1 MPGNKEMEPFRPT
14 GSASVDT
21 PHASTHDAQ
30 LEGESEVARIER
42 LGRQRPDGLSSL
54 WKEAG
59 FVFSIAM
66 SQLLTEYFVSGF
78 TVLLPTVVLELHI
91 PPSATTWP
99 TSAFSLVVSSFL
111 LPFGRL
117 ADIYGGFPVY
127 LAGCAWYCAWSL
139 IAGFSAN
146 ELMLDFCR
154 ALQGLGPAAYLPAS
168 LTLLGSMYRPGP
180 RKNLVFS
187 IYGAMAPLGFFIGI
201 FFAGVA
207 GEYAGWRWYFWIGTI
222 LTVITAVIAF
232 YTIPNDYAEH
242 RGNGVKMDWL
252 GSLTTASGLILLVFA
267 ITDSCHAP
275 QGWATPYIYV
285 TLILGIM
292 LLAAA
297 FYVEGWVAEQ
307 PLLPFQ
313 VFKIKYMRPFV
324 LGLLFAYGTL
334 GIYLLYATL
343 YMENIMH
350 VPPMLV
356 VAWYVPAAVGGC
368 LLASLGGLI
377 LHRIPGTIMM
387 AITGIAIII
396 DSLLWALIPLHA
408 SYWAWVFPA
417 MICATIAIDLIFNV
431 ANIFFSTALPARQ
444 QGLAGALSNVILQL
458 SIALLLGFADIVAT
472 ATADRGQRQSY
483 KNAFWFSLACGA
495 AALVIFTTF
504 VRIDSAKSDLTADEK
519 EAQKAFEAQEADLAN
534 EP

>member
-1 MPGNKEMEPFRPT
+1 MEAPQT
-14 GSASVDT
+14 SARDL
-21 PHASTHDAQ
+21 Q
-30 LEGESEVARIER
+30 LEGESEAARIER
-42 LGRQRPDGLSSL
+42 LGRQRPEGLTSF

-78 TVLLPTVVLELHI
+78 TVLIPTVVRELDI
-91 PPSATTWP
+91 PPAATTWP

-127 LAGCAWYCAWSL
+127 IAGCAWYCVWSL
-139 IAGFSAN
+139 IAGFARN

-187 IYGAMAPLGFFIGI
+187 IYGAMAPLGFFVGI

-207 GEYAGWRWYFWIGTI
+207 GQYAGWRWYFWIGTI

-232 YTIPNDYAEH
+232 YTIPNDRAEH
-242 RGNGVKMDWL
+242 IGNGVRMDWL
-252 GSLTTASGLILLVFA
+252 GSLTTAGGVILSIFA
-267 ITDSCHAP
+267 ITDSSHAP

-285 TLILGIM
+285 TLILGVL

-307 PLLPFQ
+307 PLLPFE
-313 VFKIKYMRPFV
+313 VFKIKYMRPLM
-324 LGLLFAYGTL
+324 LGLLFSYGTL

-343 YMENIMH
+343 
-350 VPPMLV
+350 
-356 VAWYVPAAVGGC
+356 
-368 LLASLGGLI
+368 
-377 LHRIPGTIMM
+377 
-387 AITGIAIII
+387 
-396 DSLLWALIPLHA
+396 
-408 SYWAWVFPA
+408 
-417 MICATIAIDLIFNV
+417 
-431 ANIFFSTALPARQ
+431 
-444 QGLAGALSNVILQL
+444 
-458 SIALLLGFADIVAT
+458 
-472 ATADRGQRQSY
+472 
-483 KNAFWFSLACGA
+483 
-495 AALVIFTTF
+495 
-504 VRIDSAKSDLTADEK
+504 
-519 EAQKAFEAQEADLAN
+519 
-534 EP
+534 